1 MSLLMVLSWPEL
13 PNRWARQKGVLL
25 KGMHRTSI
33 VAPYG
38 RTLVRIYAN
47 RLDRSDVSFDLSD
60 PDTGAVLP
68 GRYHFELE
76 GITIAVPGPWELR
89 WNLFE
94 P

>member
-1 MSLLMVLSWPEL
+1 MVLGWPEL

-25 KGMHRTSI
+25 KGMHCTSI

-47 RLDRSDVSFDLSD
+47 RLDQSGMSLDLTD
-60 PDTGAVLP
+60 LDTGVMLPVRCHVELDSMTIAAP
-68 GRYHFELE
+68 GR
-76 GITIAVPGPWELR
+76 WELT
-89 WNLFE
+89 WNLRA